1 MIVPK
6 WYCSISMCN
15 VFISVVIVAMM
26 SQQLLLHL
34 LLMLIQGDKEENELP
49 RLQVY
54 LKQYNIIFSTNLMLF
69 LLRKGRGF
77 HQYQR
82 VVNRYILNSL
92 PKSSQNMLFREMI

>member
-1 MIVPK
+1 MHLMIVPK
-6 WYCSISMCN
+6 WYCSINMCN
-15 VFISVVIVAMM
+15 VFISVVIVTMM

-54 LKQYNIIFSTNLMLF
+54 LKQYISSPNLMLF

-82 VVNRYILNSL
+82 VVNRYILNSSL
-92 PKSSQNMLFREMI
+92 PKSSKYAF